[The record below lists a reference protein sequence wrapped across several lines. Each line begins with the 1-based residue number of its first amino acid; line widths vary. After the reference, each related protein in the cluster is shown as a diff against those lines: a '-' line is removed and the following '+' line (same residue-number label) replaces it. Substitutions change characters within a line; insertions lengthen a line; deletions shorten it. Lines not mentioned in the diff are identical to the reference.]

1 MWGSC
6 LVSRPKPRRGS
17 HRDAVTDEVRKLE
30 KGQDMT
36 QKDYWTIANIVK
48 KHRDESATAKGEFAE
63 MVESFCLELKA
74 QNPRFKREI
83 FERACGL
90 DN

>member
-1 MWGSC
+1 
-6 LVSRPKPRRGS
+6 
-17 HRDAVTDEVRKLE
+17 
-30 KGQDMT
+30 MT
-36 QKDYWTIANIVK
+36 QKDYWIIANIVK